1 MTVAQ
6 TKAKRR
12 FWKKIDKRYRGRIK
26 DEATTRRKT
35 MEKIQREQERIVR
48 KGQKKKK

>member
-26 DEATTRRKT
+26 DEATEKRKT
-35 MEKIQREQERIVR
+35 MEKLQREQERATR
-48 KGQKKKK
+48 KGSKKKK